1 MYSSTLYVSLADAFV
16 FFLKSLN
23 VFRNTLVNRSTSSRV
38 VPIAAAAV
46 KYVVGYAEC
55 DAPKPRNSIP
65 PTVCVSPGAM
75 TRVPETHRENN
86 IDPNIVGDAPTLDAH
101 VSVIA
106 MEIGFFG
113 DARTRSPSSAATF
126 SSSARMYAYRDSR
139 SSSKRVHVFSPMDKR
154 VMNKSKVAEA
164 DARPG

>member
-1 MYSSTLYVSLADAFV
+1 MYSSTLYVSLAAAFV

-75 TRVPETHRENN
+75 ISSRADECFVHALCVMRL
-86 IDPNIVGDAPTLDAH
+86 VGGG
-101 VSVIA
+101 
-106 MEIGFFG
+106 GF
-113 DARTRSPSSAATF
+113 
-126 SSSARMYAYRDSR
+126 
-139 SSSKRVHVFSPMDKR
+139 
-154 VMNKSKVAEA
+154 
-164 DARPG
+164 

>member
-38 VPIAAAAV
+38 VPIAAAAA

-106 MEIGFFG
+106 MEIGAWIKTFG
-113 DARTRSPSSAATF
+113 AWIRKFQAWIKIFGTWIRIFGAWIRKFGAWRRGGGS
-126 SSSARMYAYRDSR
+126 
-139 SSSKRVHVFSPMDKR
+139 
-154 VMNKSKVAEA
+154 
-164 DARPG
+164 DARPSSRAVL